1 MHGTHG
7 TEGVRTQG
15 FVLFR
20 YKILFITKFVFFAVQ
35 KVFCGF
41 TQIFFGLVTE
51 RTHEPCVP
59 TDRFVDCCF
68 FTIGLK
74 IAGSVFYIE
83 MVLKMTYFVDIL
95 G

>member
-7 TEGVRTQG
+7 TEGIRTQG

-20 YKILFITKFVFFAVQ
+20 YKILFITKFVFFVVQ

-41 TQIFFGLVTE
+41 IQIFSVLRASG
-51 RTHEPCVP
+51 RTSRVSLLIGY
-59 TDRFVDCCF
+59 VDCSF

-74 IAGSVFYIE
+74 IAGSVFSIE
-83 MVLKMTYFVDIL
+83 MALKVTYFVDIL
-95 G
+95 W